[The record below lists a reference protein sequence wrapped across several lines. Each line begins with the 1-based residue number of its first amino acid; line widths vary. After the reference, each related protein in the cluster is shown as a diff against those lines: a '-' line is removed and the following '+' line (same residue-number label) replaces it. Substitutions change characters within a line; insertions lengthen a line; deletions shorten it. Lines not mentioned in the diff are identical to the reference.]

1 MGTAATDHLTRAL
14 LMGLAHGDDDRED
27 DEFLSRMAGV
37 GPDDQFP
44 SSTPPEKPHPE
55 DAEWDD

>member
-1 MGTAATDHLTRAL
+1 
-14 LMGLAHGDDDRED
+14 MGLAHGDDDRED